1 MEKRR
6 KEDIIAWRSRE
17 KAPSMTNHLFND
29 AQGAEKV
36 DGGAAF
42 IGVADELSVQL
53 LVTSK
58 GNASSLLVVIVEQF
72 FVGGIEFANALVGH
86 PVHAVNSEFGKANGN
101 VTVDIDRTV
110 LVGDKNLKSRRKLVK
125 RFSHASVLDRFYEFF
140 IADFTILVKISQLS
154 DLVPQVSHDLL
165 VLLESGL
172 IPLALAFNDGVTN
185 GQAFEVVLVQCTIA
199 VNVVHVPDD
208 ELDAVVPRVSH
219 YWFLWVC
226 TD

>member
-1 MEKRR
+1 
-6 KEDIIAWRSRE
+6 
-17 KAPSMTNHLFND
+17 MTNHLFND

-86 PVHAVNSEFGKANGN
+86 PVHAVNSEFGKANGT

-140 IADFTILVKISQLS
+140 IADFTILIHLS
-154 DLVPQVSHDLL
+154 EKDYVS
-165 VLLESGL
+165 
-172 IPLALAFNDGVTN
+172 LA
-185 GQAFEVVLVQCTIA
+185 
-199 VNVVHVPDD
+199 
-208 ELDAVVPRVSH
+208 
-219 YWFLWVC
+219 
-226 TD
+226 

>member
-86 PVHAVNSEFGKANGN
+86 PVHAVNSEFGKANGT
-101 VTVDIDRTV
+101 VTVNVNGSELSVNEISESIWQICVAFSFTR
-110 LVGDKNLKSRRKLVK
+110 NLDSL
-125 RFSHASVLDRFYEFF
+125 
-140 IADFTILVKISQLS
+140 
-154 DLVPQVSHDLL
+154 
-165 VLLESGL
+165 
-172 IPLALAFNDGVTN
+172 
-185 GQAFEVVLVQCTIA
+185 FEL
-199 VNVVHVPDD
+199 
-208 ELDAVVPRVSH
+208 
-219 YWFLWVC
+219 FG
-226 TD
+226 

>member
-1 MEKRR
+1 MDHVQRLV
-6 KEDIIAWRSRE
+6 DLRE
-17 KAPSMTNHLFND
+17 
-29 AQGAEKV
+29 GAEEV

-53 LVTSK
+53 LVASE
-58 GNASSLLVVIVEQF
+58 GDASSLLVVIVEQF

-86 PVHAVNSEFGKANGN
+86 PVYAVNSEFGKTNGT
-101 VTVDIDRTV
+101 VTVNVNGSEIDIDKGLEGTRHISELLALAMCLNSLFKFFSTHFAV
-110 LVGDKNLKSRRKLVK
+110 LV
-125 RFSHASVLDRFYEFF
+125 E
-140 IADFTILVKISQLS
+140 ISQLC

-172 IPLALAFNDGVTN
+172 VPVTFAFDDGVAN
-185 GQAFEVVLVQCTIA
+185 GQAFEVVLVQETIV

-219 YWFLWVC
+219 VWFLGLY
-226 TD
+226 

>member
-6 KEDIIAWRSRE
+6 KKEIIAWGSRK

-86 PVHAVNSEFGKANGN
+86 PVHAVNSEFGKANGT
-101 VTVDIDRTV
+101 VTVNGSEIGVNKGFEGCRHISECFA
-110 LVGDKNLKSRRKLVK
+110 LAVGLNSLFKF
-125 RFSHASVLDRFYEFF
+125 FS
-140 IADFTILVKISQLS
+140 ADFIVLVKISQLS

>member
-1 MEKRR
+1 M
-6 KEDIIAWRSRE
+6 
-17 KAPSMTNHLFND
+17 
-29 AQGAEKV
+29 
-36 DGGAAF
+36 
-42 IGVADELSVQL
+42 
-53 LVTSK
+53 
-58 GNASSLLVVIVEQF
+58 GNASSLLVVIVEHF

-86 PVHAVNSEFGKANGN
+86 PVHAVNSEFGKANGT
-101 VTVDIDRTV
+101 VTVNVNGSEIGVNKGFEGCRHISECFA
-110 LVGDKNLKSRRKLVK
+110 LAVGLNSL
-125 RFSHASVLDRFYEFF
+125 F
-140 IADFTILVKISQLS
+140 KISQLS